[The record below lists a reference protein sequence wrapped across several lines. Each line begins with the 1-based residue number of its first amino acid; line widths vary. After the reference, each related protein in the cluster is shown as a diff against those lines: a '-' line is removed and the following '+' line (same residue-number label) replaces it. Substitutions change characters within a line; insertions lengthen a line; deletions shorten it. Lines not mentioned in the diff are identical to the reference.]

1 VGRRRPR
8 RNELIPILLDTCAA
22 IWLAEKEPIAGEAVE
37 ALNSAV
43 DQNIPIYVSMI
54 SSWEVG
60 LLVAQRRLPLSMEPL
75 AWFEQLLQ
83 VPGLELAEISL
94 RILVQSSFLP
104 GLPPKDPMDRIII
117 ATAREG
123 GYRVLTR
130 DKRILNYAEAGHLSA
145 LSC

>member
-1 VGRRRPR
+1 
-8 RNELIPILLDTCAA
+8 
-22 IWLAEKEPIAGEAVE
+22 
-37 ALNSAV
+37 
-43 DQNIPIYVSMI
+43 MI